1 MSTYRARRQP
11 NNAILVAIVAVVVV
25 VTAGIVAIVVLHKP
39 APSSANG
46 NGNGNGSSST
56 SGSGHPTVTEAVSST
71 SPKAGELGVSPA
83 GPIQV
88 NLTQPLATGS
98 PMPTISPAASGSW
111 ALTSAT
117 TLTFEPSASLIPF
130 QVYTVTVPGGPGG
143 IRGSSGDHLGSTIR
157 FGFKVAAG
165 SFLRLQQ
172 LLAGLGY
179 LPVSFAPSSASAV
192 PASQEAVTQLGNFN
206 WRWPNQPG
214 TLTSLFVQGED
225 DVLTQGAVMMFE
237 GLHGLA
243 TDGIAGPEVWSA
255 LLKATATHQKNPNPW
270 DWVYV
275 QKTPEPETV
284 YVYSN
289 GKQVFQT
296 VANTGATGF
305 TTPDGSWPVYLHWA
319 SATMTGKNP
328 DGTTYDDKGVLW
340 VSYFYKGDALH
351 AFLRG
356 GYGTPQSLG
365 CVEMP
370 TQAAATVWP
379 LTPVGTVVTIQ

>member
-1 MSTYRARRQP
+1 MSTYRASRRP
-11 NNAILVAIVAVVVV
+11 NTALLTAIVAVVVV
-25 VTAGIVAIVVLHKP
+25 VTAGVVAIVVLHKP
-39 APSSANG
+39 ASSSATG
-46 NGNGNGSSST
+46 TGGST
-56 SGSGHPTVTEAVSST
+56 STTASGHQIVTEAVSST
-71 SPKAGELGVSPA
+71 SPSAGETGVSPA

-88 NLTQPLATGS
+88 NLTQPLAVGS
-98 PMPTISPAASGSW
+98 PMPTITPRAPGTWS
-111 ALTSAT
+111 LTSAT
-117 TLTFEPSASLIPF
+117 RLTFEPSASLVPF
-130 QVYTVTVPGGPGG
+130 QLYTVTVPGGPDG
-143 IRGSSGDHLGSTIR
+143 IRSSNGDHLGRTVH

-165 SFLRLQQ
+165 NFLRLQQ

-179 LPVSFAPSSASAV
+179 LPVSFAPASTSAL
-192 PASQEAVTQLGNFN
+192 PASQEAITQLGNFN
-206 WRWPNQPG
+206 WRWPDQPVP
-214 TLTSLFVQGED
+214 LTSLFVEGED

-237 GLHGLA
+237 SLHGLA
-243 TDGIAGPEVWSA
+243 TDGIAGPEVWRD
-255 LLKATATHQKNPNPW
+255 LLQATAAHQRDPNPW

-275 QKTPEPETV
+275 QKTPEPETL
-284 YVYSN
+284 YAYSN
-289 GKQVFQT
+289 GKMVFQT

-356 GYGTPQSLG
+356 MYGVPQSLG

-370 TQAAATVWP
+370 TASAAAVWP

>member
-11 NNAILVAIVAVVVV
+11 NNALLAAIVAVVVV
-25 VTAGIVAIVVLHKP
+25 VTAGIVAVVVLHKP
-39 APSSANG
+39 AVGSATG
-46 NGNGNGSSST
+46 PASDTTTGSRQQ
-56 SGSGHPTVTEAVSST
+56 TVTEAISST
-71 SPKAGELGVSPA
+71 SPRAGETGVLPS

-88 NLTQPLATGS
+88 DLTQPLAAGS
-98 PMPTISPAASGSW
+98 PMPTISPSVPGSW
-111 ALTSAT
+111 ALTSST
-117 TLTFEPSASLIPF
+117 TLTFEPSTSLVPF

-143 IRGSSGDHLGSTIR
+143 IRGSSGDHLGSTVR

-172 LLAGLGY
+172 LLAGLDY
-179 LPVSFAPSSASAV
+179 LPVSFTPTSRASL
-192 PASQEAVTQLGNFN
+192 PASQEAVTQLGTFN
-206 WRWPNQPG
+206 WRWPDQPAP
-214 TLTSLFVQGED
+214 LTSLFAQGED

-237 GLHGLA
+237 SLHGLA
-243 TDGIAGPEVWSA
+243 TDGIAGPEVWSV
-255 LLKATATHQKNPNPW
+255 LLKATAAHQMDPNPW

-284 YVYSN
+284 FAYSN
-289 GKQVFQT
+289 GKLVFQT
-296 VANTGATGF
+296 PANTGAVGF
-305 TTPDGSWPVYLHWA
+305 ATPDGSWPVYLHWA
-319 SATMTGKNP
+319 SATMTGTNP
-328 DGTTYDDKGVLW
+328 GGGTYHDTGVLW

-356 GYGTPQSLG
+356 GYGFPQSLG

-370 TQAAATVWP
+370 TEAAATLWP